1 LSSSNTSLPTTTLAA
16 RPQSLPGP
24 EHLLPLAMN
33 AVTTINNTAALTLC
47 NLDTKPSGTPDNQI
61 REDFAILSKES
72 KLYYCFFSM
81 LI

>member
-1 LSSSNTSLPTTTLAA
+1 LSSSSTSLPTTALAA

-24 EHLLPLAMN
+24 EHLLPLAVN

-61 REDFAILSKES
+61 REDFAILAKDS
-72 KLYYCFFSM
+72 KLSYYLFKM
-81 LI
+81 